1 MMEAER
7 GVKGVE
13 GRLLYECDM
22 TGKIGDGAWWLLGYE
37 RLFLSLAQHSESHFS
52 AAYTDRIEEWKCGM
66 MST

>member
-7 GVKGVE
+7 GVKGVD

-22 TGKIGDGAWWLLGYE
+22 TGRIGDGASWLLGYE
-37 RLFLSLAQHSESHFS
+37 RLFLSPAQHSESHFS